1 MLSFNI
7 DGNALS
13 ILLRGGEIYKIAV
26 GQKLFAVG
34 RGSSTYKM
42 SHGSFKIKEKLLA
55 QTEMIVKSFAVS
67 GGGAQIGLS
76 EGQCRIEIIGG
87 NKLYFTF
94 DIHGDYNRMSFDL
107 PATADEYVYGC
118 GENFSEF
125 NLRGK
130 CARVWVAEHINA
142 LQIAKKLA
150 KQVVG
155 IKNTTKKQRF
165 SNYETYYAQPT
176 FLSSR
181 KYFFHSLTTAQ
192 SEFDFKNQSRHK
204 IKIWEIAPFY
214 IGFGDDFEQVLS
226 NLSGVVGRQPCLPQ
240 WVYDGYILGIQ
251 GGTEIMMSKVN
262 AALGSGV
269 AVNGVWIQDWEGR
282 RVTAAGKQLYWNW
295 QWDRELYPGFDEK
308 IKELNQRGIKVL
320 GYINPFLAVE
330 KPLYRQAS
338 EKGYCVKDKAG
349 KDYYVTITT
358 FPAAMIDLTNPD
370 VCRWIKGIIK
380 ENMIDFGFSGWMADF
395 GEYLPTDCVLH
406 SGENAEIV
414 HNTWPARWAKINRE
428 AIEEAGKSGEIMFF
442 TRAGF
447 SGTPSAS
454 TMMWN
459 GDNHTD
465 FSIDFGLPSVIPAML
480 SLTCCGFGLSHSD
493 IGGYT
498 SFFNLKRS
506 EELYMRWCE
515 MNAFSPLMRSHE
527 GLNPD
532 LNAQFDANENTL
544 RQSAV
549 MSQIHARLKPYLEK
563 AVAKN
568 SETGVGVV
576 RPLFFY
582 YDEPQAFSEC
592 YEYLLG
598 RDILVAPVLKSGAE
612 SQRVYLPKDE
622 WIHLWSKKEYFG
634 GVYDV
639 AAPIGEPPVFIRK
652 EAQSVLDILNAE

>member
-7 DGNALS
+7 SGSRLEIALHGS
-13 ILLRGGEIYKIAV
+13 VIYTIAV
-26 GQKLFAVG
+26 GQKLLHAG
-34 RGSSTYKM
+34 RGSSSYKM
-42 SHGSFKIKEKLLA
+42 SHGSFKIKEKLLSQA
-55 QTEMIVKSFAVS
+55 ELTVKGVS
-67 GGGAQIGLS
+67 LS
-76 EGQCRIEIIGG
+76 EGRAAVELSQGSCQIEIIDG

-94 DIHGDYNRMSFDL
+94 NIPGDYNRMEFDI
-107 PATADEYVYGC
+107 PAVKEEYVYGC

-142 LQIAKKLA
+142 LQIAKKLL

-155 IKNTTKKQRF
+155 IKNTTKKQKF

-181 KYFFHSLTTAQ
+181 KYFFHSLATAQ
-192 SEFDFKNQSRHK
+192 GEFDFKNPTCHK
-204 IKIWEIAPFY
+204 IKMWEIAPFY
-214 IGFGDDFEQVLS
+214 IGFGEDFEQVLS
-226 NLSGVVGRQPCLPQ
+226 NLSTVLGRQPDLPD
-240 WVYDGYILGIQ
+240 WTYDGYILGIQ
-251 GGTEIMMSKVN
+251 GGTDIMMNKVN
-262 AALGSGV
+262 AALNSGV

-295 QWDRELYPGFDEK
+295 QWDRELYPHLDEK
-308 IKELNQRGIKVL
+308 IKELNQKGIRVL

-330 KPLYRQAS
+330 KPLYKQAS
-338 EKGYCVKDKAG
+338 EKGYCVKNKEG

-370 VCRWIKGIIK
+370 ACRWIKGIIK
-380 ENMIDFGFSGWMADF
+380 ENMIDFGLSGWMADF
-395 GEYLPTDCVLH
+395 GEYLPTDCVLC
-406 SGENAEIV
+406 SDEDAEIV

-428 AIEEAGKSGEIMFF
+428 AIEEAGKAGEIMFF

-447 SGTPSAS
+447 SGTPGAS

-532 LNAQFDANENTL
+532 LNVQFDANERVL
-544 RQSAV
+544 HQSAV
-549 MSQIHARLKPYLEK
+549 MSQIHAKLKPYLAN
-563 AVAKN
+563 AVRKN
-568 SETGVGVV
+568 SESGVGVV

-582 YDEPQAFSEC
+582 YNEPRAFTES

-612 SQRVYLPKDE
+612 SQRVYLPQDK
-622 WIHLWSKKEYFG
+622 WVHLWSKKEYSG
-634 GVYDV
+634 GEYNIS
-639 AAPIGEPPVFIRK
+639 APIGQPPVFIRK
-652 EAQSVLDILNAE
+652 EAHSVLDILNAE